1 MRDIKQHGIPSGESM
16 DSDFANSV
24 VPTQS
29 DRSHLKPCPYCD
41 GPARLD
47 PMPGTNYLWWRVRCR
62 DFGCGGTTWAFQS
75 KDGAIA
81 AWNRRGRS

>member
-41 GPARLD
+41 GPARLPTATGTKTV
-47 PMPGTNYLWWRVRCR
+47 PMHLRNSSLSVRKSYQ
-62 DFGCGGTTWAFQS
+62 AP
-75 KDGAIA
+75 
-81 AWNRRGRS
+81 